1 MLGAALL
8 LLLYAA
14 LTGFTAFFEGRG
26 SQAFLYFVFILIICY
41 SFSSWF
47 SYLAN
52 RDIKPVRLDSEET
65 LLTAGRLLF
74 TSDMHWLRRF
84 HFFSLDGKR
93 VAYVEEQVSFLRF
106 WSGLLRLIGLRM
118 LLPVRMTFQIDQ
130 DRRLI
135 LLKKAGM
142 SAPLVLLDE
151 DGEEIG
157 YFTHDWRALSRFD
170 VQIHHRGEQIAALS
184 GGIGALEF
192 KVIDKESQQQSLF
205 VRTGGVP
212 TEAME
217 LFSNGADIID
227 LDPAISEQQR
237 LLALGSL
244 VALNT
249 YYQIRH

>member
-1 MLGAALL
+1 M
-8 LLLYAA
+8 
-14 LTGFTAFFEGRG
+14 
-26 SQAFLYFVFILIICY
+26 
-41 SFSSWF
+41 
-47 SYLAN
+47 
-52 RDIKPVRLDSEET
+52 
-65 LLTAGRLLF
+65 
-74 TSDMHWLRRF
+74 
-84 HFFSLDGKR
+84 
-93 VAYVEEQVSFLRF
+93 
-106 WSGLLRLIGLRM
+106 
-118 LLPVRMTFQIDQ
+118 
-130 DRRLI
+130 

-151 DGEEIG
+151 DGEKIG
-157 YFTHDWRALSRFD
+157 YFTHDWRALSRFE